1 MKANFPMKTVEV
13 SDVSEII
20 VIIILSIIHLKYTL
34 IFFPTTLHQL
44 IVEKVYV
51 CFKYQIK

>member
-1 MKANFPMKTVEV
+1 MKTVEV

-34 IFFPTTLHQL
+34 IFFPTTLNQL
-44 IVEKVYV
+44 IVEKVYI